1 MINEIIEKT
10 ASIRHEHPSDYKDKD
25 GYLVCHKCHKR
36 KEMDIEYPKGS
47 KRYKRVFITCDCDKE
62 EQLRLK
68 QQKAKQQHEQMLQK
82 LYAQGLTDEAYRKN
96 TFDID
101 DNRNEEITR
110 LCKQYVKNFDK
121 LKKEGYGIIFY
132 GDTGGGKSF
141 YSCCIA
147 NALIHKGVRVLVSRL
162 SDLVKNRTS
171 GKQDSPVNVKNFDLL
186 VLDDIGAENY
196 TPTAY
201 NIIDDIYRSNIPLIV
216 TTNLAPSM
224 MKKPKTIEQKRIY
237 DRVIERCCITAK
249 VDVRKTRLDMSHKN
263 REQAMAIMG
272 LT

>member
-1 MINEIIEKT
+1 MINEIIEKVT
-10 ASIRHEHPSDYKDKD
+10 NITNENEGDYRDKQ
-25 GYLVCHKCHKR
+25 GFLVCCKCHKR
-36 KEMDIEYPKGS
+36 KETEIEFPKGS
-47 KRYKRVFITCDCDKE
+47 KRIKRVGIMCDCDKE
-62 EQLRLK
+62 EELRLK
-68 QQKAKQQHEQMLQK
+68 QEKAREQHENMLK
-82 LYAQGLTDEAYRKN
+82 SLYAQGLTDQAYRKN
-96 TFDID
+96 TFDKD
-101 DNRNEEITR
+101 DNRNPDVTL
-110 LCKQYVKNFDK
+110 LCKQYVSNFEE

-162 SDLVKNRTS
+162 SDLVKNRIHSTTA
-171 GKQDSPVNVKNFDLL
+171 PINVKNFELI

-224 MKKPKTIEQKRIY
+224 MKTPKTIEQKRIY
-237 DRVIERCCITAK
+237 DRVIEKCCITK
-249 VDVRKTRLDMSHKN
+249 RVDVHKSRLDMSRKN
-263 REQAMAIMG
+263 KEQAMAIMG
-272 LT
+272 LL